1 MKLSDPRGYIPSY
14 ADSAF
19 LAVTIPVAPNDEAA
33 VHTYRR
39 CREEFAG
46 YFLQDSKAIG
56 YCLHKGINPN
66 GFAKLWSEIET
77 RAEIK
82 NSKTVIHP
90 TPWEEK
96 VVFLEIDPFWT
107 VNTTRRGFCTL
118 FLRGAACFSTS
129 KDIEEA
135 IGKYALA
142 YQIKAALMHFLS
154 GRTTPTY
161 DGPDINN
168 AGGVVGYFSSRLSKS
183 NLDKHLVKII
193 TE

>member
-1 MKLSDPRGYIPSY
+1 MKLSDPRGYLPSY
-14 ADSAF
+14 AESAF
-19 LAVTIPVAPNDEAA
+19 FAVTTTADGGAA
-33 VHTYRR
+33 VNIYRR

-46 YFLQDSKAIG
+46 FFLQDSKAIG
-56 YCLHKGINPN
+56 YCLGSGIDPE
-66 GFAKLWSEIET
+66 GFAKLWKEVET

-82 NSKTVIHP
+82 NSKTIIHP
-90 TPWEEK
+90 TKWNEK

-129 KDIEEA
+129 KDIEES
-135 IGKYALA
+135 IEKYALA
-142 YQIKAALMHFLS
+142 CQIKAALMHFLS

-168 AGGVVGYFSSRLSKS
+168 AGGVVGYFGQRLSNAS
-183 NLDKHLVKII
+183 LDKHLVKII